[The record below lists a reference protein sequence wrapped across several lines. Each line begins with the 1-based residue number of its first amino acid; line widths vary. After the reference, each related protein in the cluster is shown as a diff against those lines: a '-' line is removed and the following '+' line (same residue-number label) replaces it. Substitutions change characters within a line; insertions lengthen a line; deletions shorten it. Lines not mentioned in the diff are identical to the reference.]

1 VDAATEA
8 AGRAER
14 GSGEEAETM
23 TARLIR
29 GGAELLIIA
38 LLVLGAVVVVVRQP
52 GRIVTAI

>member
-1 VDAATEA
+1 
-8 AGRAER
+8 
-14 GSGEEAETM
+14 M